1 VWLLY
6 GSTPFNKTFEQG
18 KSKHMNAD
26 RLSGQ
31 FPDIIEAWTAL
42 QQKVSLKPVRNE
54 KDYQTMLL
62 LSKELSAHLNGE
74 EDSPLIDLL
83 GVIAALIES
92 WETRSVT
99 VPKAEP
105 REVLR
110 HLLETHGLKQK
121 DLAGIASPTVVSD
134 ILAGRRAIS
143 KNVAKALAARFHAD
157 VSVFL

>member
-1 VWLLY
+1 
-6 GSTPFNKTFEQG
+6 
-18 KSKHMNAD
+18 MNAD

-42 QQKVSLKPVRNE
+42 QQKALIRPIRNE
-54 KDYQTMLL
+54 RDYQTMLQ
-62 LSKELSAHLNGE
+62 LSRELATHLNGDTE
-74 EDSPLIDLL
+74 SALDDLH
-83 GVIAALIES
+83 GVLTTLIEA
-92 WETRSVT
+92 WETRNVDI
-99 VPKAEP
+99 PKVEP